1 MSVVKSGPPDQ
12 LVVVRGPFFIGPPAG
27 DAEGKWRMKTME
39 RTELAIEK
47 QGFAAIRDWDVFQAV
62 LRAWSR
68 RMRGPAGRVAPGTTA
83 ASSRR

>member
-1 MSVVKSGPPDQ
+1 
-12 LVVVRGPFFIGPPAG
+12 
-27 DAEGKWRMKTME
+27 MKTME

-68 RMRGPAGRVAPGTTA
+68 RMRGPAGRVASGTPA